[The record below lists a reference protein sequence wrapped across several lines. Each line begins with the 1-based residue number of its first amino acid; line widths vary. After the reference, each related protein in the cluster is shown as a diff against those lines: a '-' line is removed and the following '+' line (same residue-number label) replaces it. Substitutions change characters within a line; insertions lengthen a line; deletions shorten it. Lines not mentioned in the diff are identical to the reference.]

1 MDDIQH
7 EIELLQVEIKNA
19 NAVIEKAIRE
29 RRATAKDSPLMADL
43 NAAVVAA
50 REALAAVEIRLRAL
64 YERKGD
70 NHDNSLGNT

>member
-7 EIELLQVEIKNA
+7 EIELLQVEIRNA

-64 YERKGD
+64 YERKSD
-70 NHDNSLGNT
+70 D

>member
-7 EIELLQVEIKNA
+7 EIELLQAEIRNA

-43 NAAVVAA
+43 NAAVIAA

-64 YERKGD
+64 YERKSD
-70 NHDNSLGNT
+70 D

>member
-7 EIELLQVEIKNA
+7 EIELLQVEIRNA

-29 RRATAKDSPLMADL
+29 RRATAKDSPLMADV

-50 REALAAVEIRLRAL
+50 REALAAVEMKLRAL

-70 NHDNSLGNT
+70 D

>member
-29 RRATAKDSPLMADL
+29 RRGTAKDSPLMADL

-70 NHDNSLGNT
+70 D

>member
-29 RRATAKDSPLMADL
+29 RRATAKDSPLIADL
-43 NAAVVAA
+43 NAAVTAA
-50 REALAAVEIRLRAL
+50 RAALAAVEMKLRAL
-64 YERKGD
+64 YEQKSGD
-70 NHDNSLGNT
+70 

>member
-19 NAVIEKAIRE
+19 NAVIDKAIRE
-29 RRATAKDSPLMADL
+29 RRATAKDSPLMADV

-50 REALAAVEIRLRAL
+50 REALAAVEIKLRAL

-70 NHDNSLGNT
+70 D